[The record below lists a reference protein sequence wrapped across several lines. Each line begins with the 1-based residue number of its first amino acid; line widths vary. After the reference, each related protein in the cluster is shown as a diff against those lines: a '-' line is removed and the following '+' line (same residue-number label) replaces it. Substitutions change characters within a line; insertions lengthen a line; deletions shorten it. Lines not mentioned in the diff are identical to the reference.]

1 MAIFNKMLAEKGV
14 SNLVGISAGLAAD
27 GSEISDNSAK
37 ALTKMGI
44 ELNNFRSKQLTEQMI
59 KDAHLIVVMT
69 KGHKDLLM
77 RFMEDNN
84 KICVLGNGIPDP
96 YGGDFSVYENCLE
109 QIKNGLD
116 KLFEKGVFG
125 DI

>member
-1 MAIFNKMLAEKGV
+1 MALFNKMLAEKGV

-37 ALTKMGI
+37 ALAKMGI

-77 RFMEDNN
+77 RFVEDDS

-96 YGGDFSVYENCLE
+96 YGREFSVYESCLE